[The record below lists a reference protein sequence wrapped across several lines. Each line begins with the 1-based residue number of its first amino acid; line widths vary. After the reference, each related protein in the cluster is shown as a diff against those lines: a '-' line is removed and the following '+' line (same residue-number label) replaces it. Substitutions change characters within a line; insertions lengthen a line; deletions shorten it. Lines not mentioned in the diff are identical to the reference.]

1 MAGFEAG
8 GQRLPAGFVV
18 ANVRVT
24 AIHPPAFDPVTVAAH
39 YLEDRLPG
47 QAPTTDVDEEGGRVL
62 TGPAALGS
70 QVPAPVG
77 EVVLQGVERGATDRH
92 APFLASLAEHSHV
105 PFGELHVG
113 YAPTPAVEIL
123 PPAVSAF
130 EAAAPN
136 VKLVLHDL
144 GSTEIAAGLHEGSL
158 DLGIMLRPTEETAVG
173 LEFKLL
179 KRYPLHAMI
188 PARHPFTKLKRVPLA
203 RLADAPLVSLRR
215 KEYSDY
221 NRLLLQLFDRIK
233 RQPRIVTECDSGS
246 SVMAEVQAGRG
257 IAIQPAVY
265 RHVIGA
271 RLKLR
276 PLSPSNLPH
285 MELVV
290 SRAKKGDQTVRGFA
304 RHQRIGVQRDDI
316 FDFRKYIQVAR
327 LHTERRFRTAAQ

>member
-1 MAGFEAG
+1 MRGAAACAVLLSLLVA
-8 GQRLPAGFVV
+8 GQRVV
-18 ANVRVT
+18 DLEVGVDLLRRSPRGVTLTAEGKLFLDEARKLIAHAEDSVNKVR
-24 AIHPPAFDPVTVAAH
+24 
-39 YLEDRLPG
+39 
-47 QAPTTDVDEEGGRVL
+47 
-62 TGPAALGS
+62 AL
-70 QVPAPVG
+70 ARG
-77 EVVLQGVERGATDRH
+77 E
-92 APFLASLAEHSHV
+92 
-105 PFGELHVG
+105 FGELHVG

-290 SRAKKGDQTVRGFA
+290 SRAKKGDQTPAAEKFSA
-304 RHQRIGVQRDDI
+304 ILLRIS
-316 FDFRKYIQVAR
+316 A
-327 LHTERRFRTAAQ
+327 